1 MTNWDDLNARAR
13 GLATHLL
20 GRAALEH
27 LAHAGDLPSIA
38 TTLAG
43 RGYSIGETD
52 RGSGA
57 SLELAVRRSIAL
69 KMRIL
74 ARWAGPRTGILAVL
88 FEDEDRRSITA
99 LLRGSAQHAA
109 PELRVSG
116 LIPTPELP
124 ERALGELARQPTP
137 RAVCSLLAAWRH
149 PLAPELLD
157 PASRPEPDLLEIE
170 TALSR
175 AFAKR
180 ALRAARRAGRRRLLV
195 HHVQQVI
202 DLENAFTALILSEDE
217 KPAVADHWL
226 PGGRAITLDLAE
238 RAAASGDPATAADLL
253 AAGFQ
258 GTRLGA
264 VFAHPDQHPAGLELA
279 VLGAQISELRA
290 RARLEPLS
298 VAYLLAFA
306 LRLRAEALDVRRV
319 IWGISLGAPAKTLVE
334 GLVTAA

>member
-1 MTNWDDLNARAR
+1 MTSWDDLNARAR
-13 GLATHLL
+13 GLGTHLL

-27 LAHAGDLPSIA
+27 LAHAHDLPSVA
-38 TTLAG
+38 GALAS
-43 RGYSIGETD
+43 RGYPITETD

-69 KMRIL
+69 KLRIL

-99 LLRGSAQHAA
+99 LLHGAVQHAPA
-109 PELRVSG
+109 ELRVSG
-116 LIPTPELP
+116 LIPTLELP

-137 RAVCSLLAAWRH
+137 RAVTSLLAAWRH
-149 PLAPELLD
+149 PLAPGLLA

-175 AFAKR
+175 AFTTR
-180 ALRAARRAGRRRLLV
+180 ALSASRRAGRRGLLF
-195 HHVQQVI
+195 HYVQQVI
-202 DLENAFTALILSEDE
+202 DLENAFAALILSEDE

-253 AAGFQ
+253 AGGFR
-258 GTRLGA
+258 GTRLGG
-264 VFAHPDQHPAGLELA
+264 VFAHPDEHPAGLELA

-290 RARLEPLS
+290 HARVEPLS
-298 VAYLLAFA
+298 VAVLLAFA

-319 IWGISLGAPAKTLVE
+319 IWGISLGAPAKALVE